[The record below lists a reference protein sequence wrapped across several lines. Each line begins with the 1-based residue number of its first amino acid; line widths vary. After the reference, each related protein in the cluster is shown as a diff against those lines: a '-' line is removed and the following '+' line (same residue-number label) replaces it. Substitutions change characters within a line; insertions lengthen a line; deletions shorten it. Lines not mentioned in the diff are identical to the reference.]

1 MKVTASFDPKE
12 LKALDKD
19 IDDLLFG
26 IAQNLTKVSP
36 HRPIVDKIK
45 QGMKENAMKF
55 ENSETWSNTKEAA
68 KSKGIIPHSSPIMTT
83 GQLVDDFKFQKEHVG
98 IRKATS
104 DEYTIGG
111 LTWSDTIR
119 QRPTYEHIINQLA
132 VASEGVKI
140 YENALE
146 ATFLKSS
153 DLIKLVMKS
162 PRYPIM
168 DSIMNLYKVDIQ
180 LHIEKLIDEAFSKKR

>member
-1 MKVTASFDPKE
+1 MKVTAEFDPKE

-19 IDDLLFG
+19 LDDLLFG
-26 IAQNLTKVSP
+26 IAQVLTKVSP

-55 ENSETWSNTKEAA
+55 ENSDNWANTKKIA
-68 KSKGIIPHSSPIMTT
+68 KSKGIIDKDSPIMTT
-83 GQLVDDFKFQKEHVG
+83 GQLVDDFKFEKQAVG

-104 DEYTIGG
+104 DEYMIGG
-111 LTWSDTIR
+111 LTWSDSIR
-119 QRPTYEHIINQLA
+119 QRPTYEHIMNQLA
-132 VASEGVKI
+132 VELGGIKI
-140 YENALE
+140 YEDAKEYSYLPSNE
-146 ATFLKSS
+146 
-153 DLIKLVMKS
+153 LVKIIMKS

-168 DSIMNLYKVDIQ
+168 DSIMTLYKVDIQ